1 MISRAGHNIE
11 YDGVN
16 DEMWHAN
23 PEAQAIL
30 VFRGAAD
37 GEEAPIR
44 VIQGPHTRLAFPN
57 YGIGVDPVNNE
68 VFVVDKEYILVYP
81 RTAKGDV
88 TPIREIKGPDTQ
100 LLNARAIIVDT
111 ARNVIVVG
119 TNNGLVIFDRNA
131 DGNAKPRAV
140 IAGPVSGIR
149 VSKSAGTAT
158 QEELDLRRR
167 GNTGSA
173 IQSMRESPK
182 GYLVAIVGG
191 RAGRGGDD
199 DEGGG
204 ADEGRGGRTYPG
216 PGGGP
221 GGIAAY
227 NMDDLVK
234 VSGRGDVSPKW
245 VLRDPKGGFGVGR
258 IALNPNNKEVILG
271 GNKIV
276 MYSYPEIF

>member
-1 MISRAGHNIE
+1 MISRAGHNME
-11 YDGVN
+11 YDPVN

-37 GEEAPIR
+37 GEEAPTR

-57 YGIGVDPVNNE
+57 YGIGVDAVNDE
-68 VFVVDKEYILVYP
+68 VYVVDKEYILVYP

-111 ARNVIVVG
+111 ARNAIIVG

-140 IAGPVSGIR
+140 ISGPVSGIR

-158 QEELDLRRR
+158 QEDLELRRR

-182 GYLVAIVGG
+182 GYLVAVVGG
-191 RAGRGGDD
+191 RGGRGGDD
-199 DEGGG
+199 DG
-204 ADEGRGGRTYPG
+204 AVDDSRPSRVYPG

-221 GGIAAY
+221 AGIAAY
-227 NMDDLVK
+227 RVDDLLK
-234 VSGRGDVSPKW
+234 VSGHGDVSPVW
-245 VLRDPKGGFGVGR
+245 VLNDPKGGLGVGR
-258 IALNPNNKEVILG
+258 LALNPNNKEVILG

-276 MYSYPEIF
+276 MYAYPEIF